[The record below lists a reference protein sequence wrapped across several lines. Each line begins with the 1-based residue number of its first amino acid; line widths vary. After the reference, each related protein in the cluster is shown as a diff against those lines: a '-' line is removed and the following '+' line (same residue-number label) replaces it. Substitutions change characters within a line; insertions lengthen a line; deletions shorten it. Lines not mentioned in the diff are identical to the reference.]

1 MSHLLAR
8 GEDPASLR
16 VLDLL
21 PPTQDILDLGVD
33 FVKTDITDEAGV
45 SAAFEKPWPN
55 SVAYLPL
62 TVFHTAAI
70 IRPQDRLEMFLPLCS
85 KVNVDGTRNILNA
98 ARASGATCLIST
110 SSGSITL
117 HRPTFWIAPWTKH
130 PKNVV
135 QIISDEAQIPSRH
148 DQFFGNYAVTKAE
161 AERIVRAADD
171 PESNFRTGCIRPANG
186 IYGIG
191 SDVSASITG
200 VYLRNR
206 GSPTWVTPILQSF
219 VNAENVSIAH
229 LLYEASLLRQSQPGS
244 SLPNTGG
251 QAYVVTDPNPAIAFK
266 DIYTVLN
273 TLSTTPLSFPVVQ
286 PGLLLLFSYL
296 VEIYVVAQEQLLFWL
311 LPKITGDLAQM
322 QPSLFAIS
330 DVFCFADDRRAKKRV
345 EDGGL
350 GYNPPLTTLDGMCKQ
365 LLEWNLRAEKEDGGK
380 KGTVNVTKEGVDV
393 GLVVPEKKL

>member
-1 MSHLLAR
+1 M
-8 GEDPASLR
+8 
-16 VLDLL
+16 
-21 PPTQDILDLGVD
+21 D
-33 FVKTDITDEAGV
+33 FIKTDITDAAAV
-45 SAAFEKPWPN
+45 SAAFEKPWPT
-55 SVAYLPL
+55 SVAHLPL

-85 KVNVDGTRNILNA
+85 KVNVDGTRNIVNA
-98 ARASGATCLIST
+98 ARTAGARCFIST

-117 HRPTFWIAPWTKH
+117 HKPTFWIAPWTKY
-130 PKNVV
+130 PKNIV
-135 QIISDEAQIPSRH
+135 QIISDEAVIPSRH
-148 DQFFGNYAVTKAE
+148 DQFFGNYAVSKAE

-171 PESNFRTGCIRPANG
+171 PASNFRTGCIRPANG

-200 VYLRNR
+200 VYLRKG

-229 LLYEASLLRQSQPGS
+229 LLYEESLCRQSQPGS
-244 SLPNTGG
+244 SLPDTGG

-266 DIYTVLN
+266 DIYTLLN
-273 TLSTTPLSFPVVQ
+273 ALSSTPLSFPVLQ
-286 PGLLLLFSYL
+286 PGLLLVFSYL
-296 VEIYVVAQEQLLFWL
+296 VEAYVVIQEKLLFWL
-311 LPKITGDLAQM
+311 LPKITGDLVQM

-345 EDGGL
+345 ENGGL

-365 LLEWNLRAEKEDGGK
+365 LVEWNSRAERQEGREK
-380 KGTVNVTKEGVDV
+380 KGIVDVTKGGIDV
-393 GLVVPEKKL
+393 GIVVPERKI